1 MKTKKIIA
9 LIIAIIVIVA
19 VIGIWLISSNNNSNE
34 QENANTNNLNSNAN
48 MDENENENNYTE
60 NTLGNTEENTADKS
74 NTGDRETSDNKK
86 IAIIYFSAT
95 GTTEKVAGY
104 IKELTAGDLIEIVPK
119 DKYTDS
125 DLNYNNSNSRSTREQ
140 NDSSARPE
148 ISNTID
154 TDSYDVIY
162 LGYPIWWGD
171 APRIILTFL
180 DNHDLSGK
188 TVIPFC
194 TSGGSGISTS
204 VNYFKNNYKDINW
217 LDGKRLTASKSEV
230 ESWVNSLDY

>member
-1 MKTKKIIA
+1 MNKKIIA
-9 LIIAIIVIVA
+9 LIIAIVVIAAGV
-19 VIGIWLISSNNNSNE
+19 GIWLISSN
-34 QENANTNNLNSNAN
+34 NANTNNLNSNAN

-60 NTLGNTEENTADKS
+60 NTLGNTEENTADRS

-140 NDSSARPE
+140 NDSSVRPE

-171 APRIILTFL
+171 APRI
-180 DNHDLSGK
+180 
-188 TVIPFC
+188 
-194 TSGGSGISTS
+194 
-204 VNYFKNNYKDINW
+204 
-217 LDGKRLTASKSEV
+217 
-230 ESWVNSLDY
+230 

>member
-9 LIIAIIVIVA
+9 LIIAIVVIA
-19 VIGIWLISSNNNSNE
+19 GGASIWLISSNNNSNE
-34 QENANTNNLNSNAN
+34 QKNANTNNLNSNAN
-48 MDENENENNYTE
+48 
-60 NTLGNTEENTADKS
+60 
-74 NTGDRETSDNKK
+74 

-95 GTTEKVAGY
+95 GTTKKVAGY
-104 IKELTAGDLIEIVPK
+104 IKELTNGDLIEIVPK

-125 DLNYNNSNSRSTREQ
+125 DLNYNNSNSRSTQEQ

-148 ISNTID
+148 ISNNID
-154 TDSYDVIY
+154 TDSYDVIF

-180 DNHDLSGK
+180 DEANLSGK

-194 TSGGSGISTS
+194 TSGSSGISTS
-204 VNYFKNNYKDINW
+204 VNYFKNNYKNVNW
-217 LDGKRLTASKSEV
+217 LDGKRLEPSQSEV
-230 ESWVNSLDY
+230 TAWVNSLNY

>member
-19 VIGIWLISSNNNSNE
+19 GLSIWLISSNNNSNE
-34 QENANTNNLNSNAN
+34 SNNTNNLNSNAN
-48 MDENENENNYTE
+48 ITNGDNI
-60 NTLGNTEENTADKS
+60 GN
-74 NTGDRETSDNKK
+74 RETSSHQK

-95 GTTEKVAGY
+95 GTTKKVAGY
-104 IKELTAGDLIEIVPK
+104 IKELTGGDLIEIVPK

-125 DLNYNNSNSRSTREQ
+125 DLNYNNSNSRCTREQ
-140 NDSSARPE
+140 NDSSVRPE

-162 LGYPIWWGD
+162 LGYPIWWGN

-180 DNHDLSGK
+180 DETDLSGK

-194 TSGGSGISTS
+194 TSGSSGIDSS
-204 VNYFKNNYKDINW
+204 VNYFKNNYKNINW
-217 LDGKRLTASKSEV
+217 LDGKRLSTSQSEV
-230 ESWVNSLDY
+230 TNWVNGLNY

>member
-1 MKTKKIIA
+1 METKKIIV
-9 LIIAIIVIVA
+9 LIIAIVVIVA
-19 VIGIWLISSNNNSNE
+19 GVGIWLISSNNNSNE
-34 QENANTNNLNSNAN
+34 SNNANTN
-48 MDENENENNYTE
+48 
-60 NTLGNTEENTADKS
+60 
-74 NTGDRETSDNKK
+74 NTGDRETSYNKK

-95 GTTEKVAGY
+95 GTTEKVAEY
-104 IKELTAGDLIEIVPK
+104 IKDATDGDLIEIVPK

-154 TDSYDVIY
+154 TESYDVIY

-180 DNHDLSGK
+180 DESNLSGK

-204 VNYFKNNYKDINW
+204 VNYFKSNYKDANW
-217 LDGKRLTASKSEV
+217 QDGKRLSTSQSEV
-230 ESWVNSLDY
+230 TNWVNGLNY